1 MSLYEVIGEKKPVNL
16 LADPQGSDIIA
27 VPMKPGNGVVKMGT
41 LIYRGEDGQ
50 YLPAA
55 AAAVVETN
63 YLAVLNE
70 DVDTDADETVAENA
84 AAFRAGKL
92 IDGAVILADNGEIT
106 AAMKVILR
114 KQGIVFG
121 QMVKAE

>member
-16 LADPQGSDIIA
+16 LADAKNSDIIA
-27 VPMKPGNGVVKMGT
+27 VPMKPGNGVVKMGS
-41 LIYRGEDGQ
+41 LVYRGEDGQ
-50 YLPAA
+50 YLPADA
-55 AAAVVETN
+55 DAVVETN
-63 YLAVLNE
+63 YLVVLNE
-70 DVDTDADETVAENA
+70 DVDTDADETVAETA
-84 AAFRAGKL
+84 AAFRAGTF
-92 IDGAVILADNGEIT
+92 IDGCVVLKDDEEIT